1 MTSKLKSTS
10 KRSQRFPNRGVAL
23 WARFPPVKK
32 NRVRIKKKPRA
43 RLFSPRV
50 RIITVMLKWIINLEA
65 IKIPLDLESS
75 RRCPVLLNARVVTKL
90 AEKTDIL

>member
-32 NRVRIKKKPRA
+32 PGENKKKAKSKIILTPGEDNHCVSKNVFV
-43 RLFSPRV
+43 LFFQHV
-50 RIITVMLKWIINLEA
+50 FLQVG
-65 IKIPLDLESS
+65 IKQVI
-75 RRCPVLLNARVVTKL
+75 R
-90 AEKTDIL
+90 

>member
-32 NRVRIKKKPRA
+32 KPGENKKKPRA

-50 RIITVMLKWIINLEA
+50 RIITVFLKCSLSAQYQVMMRE
-65 IKIPLDLESS
+65 KG
-75 RRCPVLLNARVVTKL
+75 RVVETVGTL
-90 AEKTDIL
+90 G